1 MGTLGLTAAV
11 RRPGQ
16 GGFGDRALSLSLAT
30 QSRGETL
37 SCSRLKE
44 ARLGPRWILM

>member
-1 MGTLGLTAAV
+1 MGALGLTAAV

-16 GGFGDRALSLSLAT
+16 GGVWGPCPEPEFSHE
-30 QSRGETL
+30 SRGDSE